1 MPKPVAYL
9 EGQFVPLEDAKISI
23 MTHAFLYGTA
33 CFEGIRAYWNAEQDQ
48 LFVFRLLEHY
58 KRLKN
63 STKITRIFLNQTAEE
78 LTEIT
83 LELLRRSEF
92 QGNDVYI
99 RPVAYKSGLG
109 IGVKLTGVANDFC
122 CFATAYGKYIDTS
135 KGLSVCVSS
144 WAHVEDNCIPMR
156 AKVNGA
162 YINAS
167 YAKSEAQDDGYDEAI
182 FMNRDGHVSEG
193 SAENLFIIR
202 DGKLITPSVSSHI
215 LEGITRA
222 SLMELARKEMGLECV
237 ERTIDRSELYISD
250 EAFICGTGAELAP
263 IVAVDRV
270 PVGTGKVGPVS
281 KELQNL
287 YYEVVRG
294 RSDKYMHWCTPVFG
308 K

>member
-1 MPKPVAYL
+1 MSKPVAYL
-9 EGQFVPLEDAKISI
+9 KGEFVPLEDAKISI

-33 CFEGIRAYWNAEQDQ
+33 CFEGIRAYWNEDKSQ

-58 KRLKN
+58 QRLKN
-63 STKITRIFLNQTAEE
+63 STKITRIFLDQTAEE
-78 LTEIT
+78 LSAIT

-92 QGNDVYI
+92 IGKNVYI

-109 IGVKLTGVANDFC
+109 IGVKLTGIPNDFC
-122 CFATAYGKYIDTS
+122 CFATEYGKYIDTS
-135 KGLSVCVSS
+135 GGLKVCVSS

-162 YINAS
+162 YINAAL
-167 YAKSEAQDDGYDEAI
+167 AKSEAQDNGYDEAI

-193 SAENLFIIR
+193 SAENLFIVR

-222 SLMELARKEMGLECV
+222 TIMELAQRELGLECV
-237 ERTIDRSELYISD
+237 ERTIDRSELYICE

-263 IVAVDRV
+263 IISVDRV
-270 PVGTGKVGPVS
+270 PVGDGTVGPIAS
-281 KELQNL
+281 SLKNL
-287 YYEVVRG
+287 YYEVVMG
-294 RSDKYMHWCTPVFG
+294 RIEKYMHWCTPTY

>member
-1 MPKPVAYL
+1 MSSPVAYVRG
-9 EGQFVPLEDAKISI
+9 EFVPLEDAKISI

-33 CFEGIRAYWNAEQDQ
+33 CFEGIRAYWNSDKEQ
-48 LFVFRLLEHY
+48 LYVFRLLEHF

-63 STKITRIFLNQTAEE
+63 STKITRIFLDQSAEE
-78 LTEIT
+78 LSEIT
-83 LELLRRSEF
+83 LELLRKSGF
-92 QGNDVYI
+92 WGNDVYI

-135 KGLSVCVSS
+135 KGLNVRVSS

-156 AKVNGA
+156 AKINGA

-167 YAKSEAQDDGYDEAI
+167 LAKSEALDDGYDEAI

-193 SAENLFIIR
+193 SAENLFLVR

-222 SLMELARKEMGLECV
+222 TLIELAAKELGVECV
-237 ERTIDRSELYISD
+237 ERTIDRSELYICE

-263 IVAVDRV
+263 IVTVDRV
-270 PVGTGKVGPVS
+270 PVGSGKVGPIAS
-281 KELQNL
+281 SLQNL
-287 YYEVVRG
+287 YYEAVRG
-294 RSDKYMHWCTPVFG
+294 KSDKYLHWCTPVLS